1 MCWSGWRL
9 EPKPRRQHPR
19 QMLNLSPRTRARAE
33 PRVEER
39 RNSRDVV
46 AVRSYLT
53 RGDTSGDTRVEVTGA
68 AEGTT
73 GTAMRGCGGG
83 GIFAALPMPLGS
95 LTELLSPVPAPG
107 PIGMPLT
114 PAVPAP
120 NEPAGG
126 FCADDGDEIARTAS
140 TPKAAGRR

>member
-1 MCWSGWRL
+1 
-9 EPKPRRQHPR
+9 
-19 QMLNLSPRTRARAE
+19 MLNLSPRTRARAE

-83 GIFAALPMPLGS
+83 IFAALPMPLGS
-95 LTELLSPVPAPG
+95 LTELLSPPALPG
-107 PIGMPLT
+107 PGGMPLT
-114 PAVPAP
+114 PASCAKDVAGAESQAASASAKKADLP
-120 NEPAGG
+120 NM
-126 FCADDGDEIARTAS
+126 IALRGSSANE
-140 TPKAAGRR
+140 